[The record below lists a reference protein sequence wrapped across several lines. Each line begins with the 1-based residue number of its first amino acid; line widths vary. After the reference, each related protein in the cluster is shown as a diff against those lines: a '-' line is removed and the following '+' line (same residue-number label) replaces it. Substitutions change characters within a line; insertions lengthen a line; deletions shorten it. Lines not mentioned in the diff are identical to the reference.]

1 MRLAIEAKNFRRQR
15 RRNFAVKNFER
26 WCKTSREEYHVS
38 SGEATPRQR
47 QSGRTNYNFPTGSG
61 TDGDV
66 KKAEGLVHENSTG
79 AHFYFDVNKRLL
91 VWTHEPR

>member
-1 MRLAIEAKNFRRQR
+1 M
-15 RRNFAVKNFER
+15 
-26 WCKTSREEYHVS
+26 SRSENL
-38 SGEATPRQR
+38 TLRQR

-61 TDGDV
+61 RTATL